1 MLYKD
6 IYELLVYLKGN
17 SIQLPLDLKEEILRS
32 SLEPRFFEILKFHP
46 EMIRL
51 FLYPVPTIE
60 KFEFI
65 MSMKSQLPFFKLQKI
80 VNAIDWED
88 RGNDI
93 LKVLN
98 LLDSKYVNDWEIMEL
113 IISQATWTCMKQL
126 YLALKSPIIANNKE
140 YFKIIAGQDEWE
152 KMEELRLACKIPVVA
167 NNKEYFEIIARQDE
181 WKKMEELRLACENS
195 VVANNKGYFEIIAG
209 QDEWEKMEEL
219 RLALENPVIANNKE
233 YFEIIA
239 RQDKWEKMEQLNFAL
254 KNSIVANSKEY
265 FEIIVGQDE
274 WQKMEQLNF
283 ALENPIVANNKEF
296 FEIIARQD
304 TWEKMEELRF
314 ACEIPIIANN
324 KEFFEIIAT
333 QDSSLKMEQLRLVC
347 ETQKKEEEI
356 FNKMQ
361 DYCLKWKASS
371 DQKVGKLSSQKE
383 LLTKLREV
391 NALIE
396 QEDIESLEV
405 LKMGTLADM
414 EYVPSLI
421 REKKEQSIPK
431 KEVRKNEQ

>member
-1 MLYKD
+1 
-6 IYELLVYLKGN
+6 
-17 SIQLPLDLKEEILRS
+17 
-32 SLEPRFFEILKFHP
+32 
-46 EMIRL
+46 
-51 FLYPVPTIE
+51 
-60 KFEFI
+60 
-65 MSMKSQLPFFKLQKI
+65 
-80 VNAIDWED
+80 
-88 RGNDI
+88 
-93 LKVLN
+93 
-98 LLDSKYVNDWEIMEL
+98 
-113 IISQATWTCMKQL
+113 
-126 YLALKSPIIANNKE
+126 
-140 YFKIIAGQDEWE
+140 
-152 KMEELRLACKIPVVA
+152 
-167 NNKEYFEIIARQDE
+167 
-181 WKKMEELRLACENS
+181 
-195 VVANNKGYFEIIAG
+195 
-209 QDEWEKMEEL
+209 
-219 RLALENPVIANNKE
+219 
-233 YFEIIA
+233 
-239 RQDKWEKMEQLNFAL
+239 
-254 KNSIVANSKEY
+254 
-265 FEIIVGQDE
+265 
-274 WQKMEQLNF
+274 
-283 ALENPIVANNKEF
+283 
-296 FEIIARQD
+296 
-304 TWEKMEELRF
+304 MEELRF

-421 REKKEQSIPK
+421 REKKGQSIPK

>member
-6 IYELLVYLKGN
+6 IYELLVYLKVN
-17 SIQLPLDLKEEILRS
+17 SIQLPLDLKEEVLRS
-32 SLEPRFFEILKFHP
+32 SLEPKFFGILKLHP

-65 MSMKSQLPFFKLQKI
+65 MSMKCQLPFFKLQKI
-80 VNAIDWED
+80 VNSIDWEE

-181 WKKMEELRLACENS
+181 WKKMEELRLACEIP

-209 QDEWEKMEEL
+209 QDEWEKME
-219 RLALENPVIANNKE
+219 RLCLFLENPVIADNKE
-233 YFEIIA
+233 NFEMLA
-239 RQDKWEKMEQLNFAL
+239 E
-254 KNSIVANSKEY
+254 
-265 FEIIVGQDE
+265 
-274 WQKMEQLNF
+274 
-283 ALENPIVANNKEF
+283 
-296 FEIIARQD
+296 QD
-304 TWEKMEELRF
+304 TWEKMMMLCLAYISQEKVKEISNCVKNVFLR
-314 ACEIPIIANN
+314 
-324 KEFFEIIAT
+324 
-333 QDSSLKMEQLRLVC
+333 
-347 ETQKKEEEI
+347 
-356 FNKMQ
+356 
-361 DYCLKWKASS
+361 WKCPS

-421 REKKEQSIPK
+421 REKKGQSIPK